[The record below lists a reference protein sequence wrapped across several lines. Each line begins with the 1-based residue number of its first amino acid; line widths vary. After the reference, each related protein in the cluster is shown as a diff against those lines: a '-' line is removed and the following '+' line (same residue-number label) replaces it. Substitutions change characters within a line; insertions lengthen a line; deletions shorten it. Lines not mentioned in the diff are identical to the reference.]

1 VTVRHW
7 FSRST
12 VDEPVL
18 LPGRL
23 SWLRLLTFP
32 LLLGVPHF
40 TLGVP
45 VTPQWVGLSALSALL
60 VLLAGRYPVAAA
72 IGQVGLLAV
81 IATVSDVDTVPFKVV
96 ASVALFEAAL
106 TRPLRIVAIP
116 GGLLAIGTILITA
129 ISGDDPGQ
137 LVYKIV
143 FVALAPMLLGA
154 YLHAQHRAARDRHA
168 AAVAAEA
175 RRRLAEREASLLER
189 AAIARE
195 LHDVVA
201 HHVASIA
208 LRTAVARDV
217 LPGLDPAVRAVL
229 DEVHGAATLTLT
241 EMRRLVALLRVP
253 ATTRSGPDTVEMLDP
268 SELLPEVESLV
279 ERVGSLGLD
288 VGLEVSGDVG
298 QLDAGQA
305 ITVLRI
311 IQESITNVLRHAG
324 PPATAAVRIVAD
336 GAEVT
341 VTVQDSGTGTAPVDR
356 PERGRGFGLMGLT
369 ERLELL
375 GGTLTA
381 GRVANGWRVVATF
394 PLNRSGRVDVAK
406 SGAPQ
411 SPLESVARST
421 SGSESAKAVAGVTGA
436 TT

>member
-1 VTVRHW
+1 M
-7 FSRST
+7 
-12 VDEPVL
+12 L

-23 SWLRLLTFP
+23 SWLRLLAFP

-40 TLGVP
+40 ALGVP

-60 VLLAGRYPVAAA
+60 VLLAGRFPIAAA
-72 IGQVGLLAV
+72 IAQVGLLAV
-81 IATVSDVDTVPFKVV
+81 IATVSDVDSTPFKVV
-96 ASVALFEAAL
+96 ASVALFEAAY

-116 GGLLAIGTILITA
+116 VCLLATGTIWIT
-129 ISGDDPGQ
+129 SVNHDDPGE
-137 LVYKIV
+137 LIYKIV

-168 AAVAAEA
+168 AAVAAES
-175 RRRLAEREASLLER
+175 RRRLAEREASHLER

-208 LRTAVARDV
+208 LRSAVARDV
-217 LPGLDPAVRAVL
+217 LPGLDPAVRTVL

-253 ATTRSGPDTVEMLDP
+253 AATRSGPDTVEMLDP
-268 SELLPEVESLV
+268 SELLPEVELLL
-279 ERVGSLGLD
+279 ERVGSIGLD
-288 VGLEVSGDVG
+288 VDLVVEGDVG

-305 ITVLRI
+305 ITVLRV

-324 PPATAAVRIVAD
+324 TPATATVRIV
-336 GAEVT
+336 V
-341 VTVQDSGTGTAPVDR
+341 TGTEVRVSIRDAGGGAPAGRADS
-356 PERGRGFGLMGLT
+356 GRGFGLMGLT
-369 ERLELL
+369 ERLDLI

-381 GRVANGWRVVATF
+381 GPALSGWLVTATF
-394 PLNRSGRVDVAK
+394 TPNRSAGADHPK
-406 SGAPQ
+406 SESGSTESVVKVGAP
-411 SPLESVARST
+411 R
-421 SGSESAKAVAGVTGA
+421 
-436 TT
+436 